1 MKIISGAKIRI
12 ILPNAPT
19 ERELFAAEELEKY
32 LKLSL
37 SVGVTVDGDF
47 DISFLIGG
55 PARNSSTR
63 NIISNDDF
71 SRLLTGEEGVLIDIH
86 DKNIVIAGSEGYDD
100 MERGTIYAVY
110 EFLERYLGASL
121 TAYSNPSVDAGE
133 FVPLYDSIDLPD
145 ERYVKPSSD
154 RPYRTAIVEYGDKAG
169 DAEHNL
175 NIAFF
180 DWLLKNRYNRILTWC
195 KIYEK
200 YKDLGL
206 IEELRRRGIRITVG
220 HHDAIDYWLPFYGNA
235 LYPTNYRE
243 EHPEYYRLNPDGTR
257 FKPAYA
263 EDPAGQW
270 VLCSRNEDCIEA
282 LSANLSSWIE
292 NNPYVDYIALWP
304 KDGRADQCTCD
315 KCAPYTKMQNYTHF
329 MNEIAARIG
338 KRHPNVKFDVLLY
351 TNLWTYPEGTEIP
364 KNIFYE
370 MSTWADSGLRSCGK
384 PDGSCLAGTHFTDT
398 LLEWKK
404 NGACV
409 GFYDYYMG
417 VFGARQRLIPMAD
430 EVQSIWKYFVEHGIE
445 GSGTQLECFHI
456 YNHLV
461 NVCSFGRT
469 AYDTALSLDDNL
481 DRITRLFGGGAP
493 YLREIIEYLEKLND
507 GEATISMAGRSLMER
522 ADKTYLYELYEKA
535 LSAAETPR
543 ARNNIRLMRMVLRYS
558 DLETSDPGERPRY
571 SLILPYDDPTGELAY
586 MAVNF
591 DSLYHSK
598 TGYGVA
604 FPVSNTDVKGFIP
617 DKWYIFE

>member
-1 MKIISGAKIRI
+1 MKISSGAKIRI
-12 ILPNAPT
+12 IFPDKPT

-37 SVGVTVDGDF
+37 GATVTADGNF
-47 DISFLIGG
+47 DVSFIIGG
-55 PARNSSTR
+55 PSRNSMTAEV
-63 NIISNDDF
+63 ISKDEF
-71 SRLLTGEEGVLIDIH
+71 SSLLTGGEGIFIDIREN
-86 DKNIVIAGSEGYDD
+86 DVIIAGSEGYED
-100 MERGTIYAVY
+100 MERGTVYALY
-110 EFLERYLGASL
+110 EFLERYLGCSL
-121 TAYSNPSVDAGE
+121 TAYSDPSVNAGE
-133 FVPLYDSIDLPD
+133 FVPVYDFLELPE
-145 ERYVKPSSD
+145 ERYVKPSAD

-180 DWLLKNRYNRILTWC
+180 DWLVKNRYNRILTWC

-200 YKDLGL
+200 YKELGL
-206 IEELRRRGIRITVG
+206 IEELRRRGIRVTVG
-220 HHDAIDYWLPFYGNA
+220 HHDAIDYWLPFYGNK
-235 LYPTNYRE
+235 LYSKRYRD
-243 EHPEYYRLNPDGTR
+243 EHPEYYRLNADGTR
-257 FKPAYA
+257 FKPAYD

-270 VLCSRNEDCIEA
+270 VLCSRNCECIEE
-282 LSANLSSWIE
+282 LSENISSWIDD
-292 NNPYVDYIALWP
+292 NPYVDYIALWP

-329 MNEIAARIG
+329 MNEIAARVG
-338 KRHPNVKFDVLLY
+338 DTHPNVKFDVLLY

-370 MSTWADSGLRSCGK
+370 MSTWADSGLRCCGK
-384 PDGSCLAGTHFTDT
+384 PDGSCLVNTHFTDT
-398 LLEWKK
+398 LLEWKDH
-404 NGACV
+404 GASV

-430 EVQSIWKYFVEHGIE
+430 ELQSIWRYFVKHGIE

-456 YNHLV
+456 WNHLV

-469 AYDTALSLDDNL
+469 AYDTSLSLDDNL
-481 DRITRLFGGGAP
+481 ERISPLFGNGAS
-493 YLREIIEYLEKLND
+493 YICEIIKYLERLND
-507 GEATISMAGRSLMER
+507 GEANISSAGRALMEK
-522 ADKTYLYELYEKA
+522 ADKPYLYNLYEKA
-535 LSAAETPR
+535 LSAAVTPC

-558 DLETSDPGERPRY
+558 DLETSDLGERPRY

-604 FPVSNTDVKGFIP
+604 FPVSNTDTKDFIP